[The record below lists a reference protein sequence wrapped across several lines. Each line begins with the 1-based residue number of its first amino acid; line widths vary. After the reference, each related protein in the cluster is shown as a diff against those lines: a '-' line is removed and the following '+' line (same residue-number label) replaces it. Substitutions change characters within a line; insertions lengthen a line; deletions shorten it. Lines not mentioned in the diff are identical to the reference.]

1 MGPGTIRRNRKF
13 LSMTAHLL
21 CGVALAGSAAFPAQA
36 ADDSYDIRVM
46 TLNIWN
52 KFKQNPEVTADFM
65 AAANFDVLGMQETNG
80 STYVSGLPGLLASR
94 GRGAY
99 GNVEVGD
106 VGIVSRLPGQFGT
119 LNLGGS
125 TQGRYVSY
133 TQLDAQGSRP
143 QTLIGTVHLDYAD
156 GSNGR
161 LNEAKTLNEWAKESS
176 QPIII
181 MGDFN
186 AGDVSERGLHHV
198 DRQIG
203 LIQRIGS
210 NNFHRDL
217 AWQYIRAGNEAT
229 TRAVIQ
235 EAYPGQNIDD
245 LSWKQWGD
253 ALSEAYKAGRDVG
266 LRDETYPVDLNE
278 PVTMNVFKKQYMLL
292 QTDAVREGFKPHDLN
307 DGSTTWPSAG
317 EDKTEDWASW
327 DRVKIDHFL
336 VSRPFGKWYQ
346 IVDDPNDPYTGV
358 IKDVTVT
365 KPGGR
370 PEAISDHEPVA
381 HDFRWVGPQLQTYAE
396 NQATKTRLVW
406 GAGAYGFE
414 AKNKEFVLTRNNNRN
429 DLYLGQV
436 SDENGNP
443 ILNDLTV
450 EEKKTLLNCDS
461 SDARFQQAI
470 QDYCIDDHSFIGETA
485 VTDGGTIIVNEDA
498 ALGNADARLRL
509 IGGGLRIAGSDMT
522 SLDRKVSLEGLGWID
537 IADAGNSVTLLQ
549 EATGEGALL
558 KQGAGTLI
566 LGQASSYSGGTL
578 VEAGVL
584 QAGTQ
589 GAFVNNTAFALNGG
603 RLDLNGYDLAMAS
616 LAGEGGTLDLGA
628 ANLTINQVAST
639 SFDGTIDGTG
649 SFTKSGTGTLVL
661 NGANTYSG
669 ATTIKAGGLVIGDAS
684 HADAHLAG
692 AVSVENG
699 AFIGGIGSVGALHA
713 AAGSVIAPGNS
724 IGTLRVAD
732 DLTFDKNATYV
743 AEIDGSGTSDRI
755 DVGGTATLGG
765 ANVYVEKAAGTYMPG
780 RRYTLL
786 SAEGGISG
794 AFGDMSQNMP
804 FVDMGLA
811 YDANAVYL
819 DIARNGVDFVSVAQ
833 TRNQK
838 SVAAAVEALGAGSG
852 IYDTVVMQ
860 EGEDNARRAFNALS
874 GEVHASARTALIND
888 SSTVRNA
895 VLDRIGA
902 AFGNAGQGAASSTVA
917 TDANAGGLSAPQAAI
932 WGQAVGSWSETG
944 ANGNAGKL
952 KQSTGGF
959 IAGYDAEVVENWRLG
974 AVAGYSRT
982 SFDVD
987 DRNSSGH
994 SDNYHLGVYGG
1005 AQWDATML
1013 KAGLAYSWHRIETDR
1028 LVAYPGFSESLDG
1041 NYDGNTF
1048 QAFGELSH
1056 RFDVKGAVIEPFA
1069 NLAVVRLQT
1078 DGFNEKGGSAAL
1090 GFGKET
1096 TTTTFT
1102 TLGLRASTPVM
1113 LGDTEVRLNGALGW
1127 QHAFGDTTPTSVAS
1141 FESGTAFSVAGVPVT
1156 EDSAVIKAGFDID
1169 LGHDATL
1176 GLEYSGQYG
1185 SDFSQNTGR
1194 AKLSIKF

>member
-1 MGPGTIRRNRKF
+1 
-13 LSMTAHLL
+13 MTTRLL
-21 CGVALAGSAAFPAQA
+21 CGVALVGSAVFPAQA

-80 STYVSGLPGLLASR
+80 STYVSGLPGLLATR
-94 GRGAY
+94 GRGTY
-99 GNVEVGD
+99 GNIEIGD
-106 VGIVSRLPGQFGT
+106 VGVISRLPGSYSMV
-119 LNLGGS
+119 NLGGG
-125 TQGRYVSY
+125 TQGKNVAY
-133 TQLDAQGSRP
+133 TQVTAAGFRP
-143 QTLIGTVHLDYAD
+143 QTTIATIHLDYAD
-156 GSNGR
+156 TSSGR
-161 LNEAKTLNEWAKESS
+161 IDEAKALNKWAKGAVG
-176 QPIII
+176 QPVIL

-186 AGDVSERGLHHV
+186 AGDVAERGLHHI
-198 DRQIG
+198 DAQIR
-203 LIQRIGS
+203 LIQNIGG
-210 NNFHRDL
+210 NGFYRRL
-217 AWQYIRAGNEAT
+217 GWEYIRAGDEAK

-235 EAYPGQNIDD
+235 EAFAGQDIDQ

-253 ALSEAYKAGRDVG
+253 ALSTAYKAGKDVG
-266 LRDETYPVDLNE
+266 LKDETYAVASNL
-278 PVTMNVFKKQYMLL
+278 PVTMNVLKKQYMLL
-292 QTDAVREGFKPHDLN
+292 QTDAIREGFKPHDLN

-317 EDKTEDWASW
+317 EDATNTWASW

-336 VSRPFGKWYQ
+336 VSRPFGKWYT
-346 IVDDPNDPYTGV
+346 IVDDPKNPYTGV
-358 IKDVTVT
+358 IKDIYVTD
-365 KPGGR
+365 KKGR
-370 PEAISDHEPVA
+370 KTAISDHEPVA
-381 HDFRWVGPQLQTYAE
+381 HDMRWVGPQLETYTEGTAE
-396 NQATKTRLVW
+396 KTRLVW

-429 DLYLGQV
+429 DLYLGQI
-436 SDENGNP
+436 SDDEGNP
-443 ILNDLTV
+443 ILNNLSLD
-450 EEKKTLLNCDS
+450 EKKTLLNCQS
-461 SDARFQQAI
+461 TDARFQQAI

-485 VTDGGTIIVNEDA
+485 VADGGTIIVTEDA

-537 IADAGNSVTLLQ
+537 IADAGNSVMLLQ
-549 EATGEGALL
+549 EATGGGALL
-558 KQGAGTLI
+558 KRGAGTLV
-566 LGQASSYSGGTL
+566 LGQASSYTGGTL

-584 QAGTQ
+584 RAGTA
-589 GAFVNNTAFALNGG
+589 GAFVNNSAFAVNGG
-603 RLDLNGYDLAMAS
+603 RLELNGYDLTMAS

-628 ANLTINQVAST
+628 ANLTIDQAANT
-639 SFDGTIDGTG
+639 SFDGTVDGTG
-649 SFTKSGTGTLVL
+649 NLIKSGAGTLVL
-661 NGANTYSG
+661 NGAASYSG
-669 ATTIKAGGLVIGDAS
+669 TTTVKAGGLVVGDAD
-684 HADAHLAG
+684 HANARLIG

-699 AFIGGIGSVGALHA
+699 AFIGGAGSIGGLHA
-713 AAGSVIAPGNS
+713 GAGSVIAPGNS
-724 IGTLRVAD
+724 IGSLRIAG
-732 DLTFDKNATYV
+732 DLSLDKDATYV
-743 AEIDGSGTSDRI
+743 AEIEGSGASDRI
-755 DVGGTATLGG
+755 DVGGKATLGG
-765 ANVYVEKAAGTYMPG
+765 AKVYVEKAVGTYMPG

-794 AFGDMSQNMP
+794 TFGDMSQNMP

-819 DIARNGVDFVSVAQ
+819 DIARNGVDFVSVAG

-838 SVAAAVEALGAGSG
+838 SVAAAVDGLGAGNA

-860 EGEDNARRAFNALS
+860 EGEDNVRRAFDALS
-874 GEVHASARTALIND
+874 GEIHASARTALINE
-888 SSTVRNA
+888 SATVRNA

-902 AFGNAGQGAASSTVA
+902 AFGNAGQGVAPSTVA
-917 TDANAGGLSAPQAAI
+917 TDANAGGLSAPRAGI

-944 ANGNAGKL
+944 SNGNAGKL

-974 AVAGYSRT
+974 AVAGYNRT
-982 SFDVD
+982 SFNVD

-1028 LVAYPGFSESLDG
+1028 LAAYPGFSESLDG
-1041 NYDGNTF
+1041 NYDGDSF

-1056 RFDVKGAVIEPFA
+1056 RFDMSGAAIEPFA

-1078 DGFNEKGGSAAL
+1078 DGFSEKGGSAAL
-1090 GFGKET
+1090 GVDKQT

-1102 TLGLRASTPVM
+1102 TLGFRASAPVM
-1113 LGDTEVRLNGALGW
+1113 LGSTEVKLNGALGW
-1127 QHAFGDTTPTSVAS
+1127 QHSFGDTTPTVAAS
-1141 FESGTAFSVAGVPVT
+1141 FENGTAFSVAGVPVA
-1156 EDSAVIKAGFDID
+1156 EDSAVVKAGFDIN

-1185 SDFSQNTGR
+1185 SGFSQNTGR
-1194 AKLSIKF
+1194 ANLSIKF